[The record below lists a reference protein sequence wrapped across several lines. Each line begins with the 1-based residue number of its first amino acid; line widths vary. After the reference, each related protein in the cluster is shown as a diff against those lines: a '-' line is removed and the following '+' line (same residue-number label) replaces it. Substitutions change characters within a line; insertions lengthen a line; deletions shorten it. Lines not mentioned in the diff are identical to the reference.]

1 MTNNEEIKKSLLRKE
16 LKNYFTPEFLNRV
29 DEIVIFNQLK
39 ENEVSRIVTI
49 ELSKLKDRLDS
60 LNYVVEIS
68 DDVKKYIHKVGFDEK
83 FGARPIKRA
92 IQEKIEDLISE
103 EVLRGNIK
111 ENIKYLLDID
121 SEEEKLFVK
130 KSK

>member
-1 MTNNEEIKKSLLRKE
+1 MKRLKKSLLRKE

-29 DEIVIFNQLK
+29 DEIIIFNQLK
-39 ENEVSRIVTI
+39 ENEVSRRASNRTSVQIK
-49 ELSKLKDRLDS
+49 ERLDS
-60 LNYVVEIS
+60 LNYFVEIS
-68 DDVKKYIHKVGFDEK
+68 DGVKKYIHKVGFDEK
-83 FGARPIKRA
+83 FESETYQKV

-111 ENIKYLLDID
+111 ENMKYLLDID
-121 SEEEKLFVK
+121 KEEKLSVK

>member
-1 MTNNEEIKKSLLRKE
+1 MTSNLGVKKLQDFGVGVGFDTKNRMTNNEEIKKSLLRKE

-29 DEIVIFNQLK
+29 DEIIIFNQLK

-68 DDVKKYIHKVGFDEK
+68 GWSKNYIHKVG
-83 FGARPIKRA
+83 
-92 IQEKIEDLISE
+92 L
-103 EVLRGNIK
+103 
-111 ENIKYLLDID
+111 
-121 SEEEKLFVK
+121 
-130 KSK
+130 